1 MNAEEESGH
10 FSAGEDDYEA
20 TKTTKTTASATAT
33 SRDKHGG
40 GSLGSSEHSSSRMS
54 QQTDSGK
61 FLISYRDRIQR
72 GLGPKTA
79 NFSIVTYVCVT
90 GSQMSEGSNSSETMP
105 LPRQKHH
112 HPDIE
117 VTAAA
122 TFDEFE
128 DEDDDNVVHHQYL
141 VRAASCPTY
150 LIHYVIR
157 VTR

>member
-1 MNAEEESGH
+1 
-10 FSAGEDDYEA
+10 
-20 TKTTKTTASATAT
+20 
-33 SRDKHGG
+33 
-40 GSLGSSEHSSSRMS
+40 
-54 QQTDSGK
+54 
-61 FLISYRDRIQR
+61 
-72 GLGPKTA
+72 
-79 NFSIVTYVCVT
+79 
-90 GSQMSEGSNSSETMP
+90 MSEGSNSSETMP

-150 LIHYVIR
+150 LMHYVIR
-157 VTR
+157 VIVHFGRSKRKLKKLPSMTKKVKITRLQMLVVA